1 MATLKHVKTNS
12 KWKKVEIAPVLFSNK
27 DFETLISIEELTDYE
42 LVETNAGQIADDDTS
57 QTATAAEKRNKTK
70 KKKKKK
76 KKQVAPPSETLVE
89 SKQEE
94 EVTEAINVIN
104 PKKAKKAKKK
114 KPPKKDEQKKGL
126 TLKRKHGK
134 MLMIGSQDVVDLNE
148 DEDKLSEA
156 KAKQMAE
163 KDKGEGPKPKK
174 AKTERE
180 KLTHHTDPSVSAD
193 MRAWKNLFVPSQ
205 VLKALQHQGFTS
217 PTSIQA
223 LALPSAIRDRMDI
236 VGAAETGSGKTLAFG
251 IPVLH
256 HILQHE
262 ARKQQQQGVEVVE
275 EEEKGEERDSSS
287 DDSEADVKAEVD
299 DGGDEEEEEEED
311 DNDEKEDGV
320 KGGHEGSDSGVPED
334 LDLTDDEDGD
344 YDLPPDDE
352 DGDYDLPPDDED
364 GDYDLPPDDED
375 ILEIDGDET
384 GCVRVINNIEFEA
397 ADLEKVKATSKG
409 DKPLVALI
417 LEPTRELAIQVKNH
431 LMAAAKY
438 TDIRIATVV
447 GGMAAQKQQRVL
459 KQCPE
464 IVIATPGRLWEL
476 IQQGDPHL
484 TKVTGIHKLVI
495 DEADRMVEKGHFEE
509 LTKLLDMIN
518 VDENRKRLRQTF
530 VFSATLTMLHSGP
543 QRRLK
548 KKKKEKMDTKKKLEL
563 LMSTIGIKD
572 RPKIIDL
579 TTKAGTAE
587 TLTEARINCTVDEK
601 DLYLYYFLKQYPGRT
616 LVFTNSKD
624 CIRRLMSIFVLLRC
638 NPLPLHSD
646 MHQRQRLKNLDR
658 FSANDKGVLIASD
671 VAARGLD
678 IPNVQHVIHFQVPR
692 TVENYVHRS
701 GRTARA
707 MKEGLSVMLV
717 GPEDVRN
724 YRKIVQ
730 TLNRNEDLPL
740 FPVEFHTTSSL
751 RDVIT
756 LARKIDTEDHRF
768 KKKKRKN
775 DWFVKAAE
783 EIDMMLD
790 ERALEDPSDSME
802 QQKHKQKQQ
811 MMKAQLDVLLKR
823 PLTQK
828 LFSGKYPTKMGRLI
842 APEHTQ
848 DNDAIQKMKRDEP
861 AQKEMMQYVAA
872 HPKVIKKKRENRKTR
887 KNEKRKK
894 KKMKM
899 MTG

>member
-12 KWKKVEIAPVLFSNK
+12 KWEKVEISPVLFSNK
-27 DFETLISIEELTDYE
+27 DFESLISIEELKDYE
-42 LVETNAGQIADDDTS
+42 LVEANAGQTVDDDAS
-57 QTATAAEKRNKTK
+57 QTTAEVENRNKTK
-70 KKKKKK
+70 KRKKKK
-76 KKQVAPPSETLVE
+76 KKQETPPSDTVPVQ
-89 SKQEE
+89 SKE
-94 EVTEAINVIN
+94 EVSEAINAEN
-104 PKKAKKAKKK
+104 PKKAKKTKKK
-114 KPPKKDEQKKGL
+114 KPLKKDEQKKGL

-134 MLMIGSQDVVDLNE
+134 MLMLDSQDIVDLNE
-148 DEDKLSEA
+148 NEETSSEA
-156 KAKQMAE
+156 KSKERAE
-163 KDKGEGPKPKK
+163 KDQGEGPKPKK
-174 AKTERE
+174 AKTKGE
-180 KLTHHTDPSVSAD
+180 KLTQHTSPSVSAD
-193 MRAWKNLFVPSQ
+193 MSAWKNLFVPNQ
-205 VLKALQHQGFTS
+205 VLKALEHQGFTS

-256 HILQHE
+256 HILQYE
-262 ARKQQQQGVEVVE
+262 ERKQQQQGVEE
-275 EEEKGEERDSSS
+275 EEEAGEGRDSSS
-287 DDSEADVKAEVD
+287 DESEADVTVEAEVD
-299 DGGDEEEEEEED
+299 EEDDDDDEEEDSEEEEEEEVV
-311 DNDEKEDGV
+311 EEED
-320 KGGHEGSDSGVPED
+320 KGGNEGSDSGVQED
-334 LDLTDDEDGD
+334 LDLSDDEDGD
-344 YDLPPDDE
+344 YDLPPDE
-352 DGDYDLPPDDED
+352 
-364 GDYDLPPDDED
+364 ED
-375 ILEIDGDET
+375 ILELEGDET
-384 GCVRVINNIEFEA
+384 GCVRVVNNIEFDA
-397 ADLEKVKATSKG
+397 ADREKVKAASKG
-409 DKPLVALI
+409 NKPLIALI

-484 TKVTGIHKLVI
+484 AKVTGIHKLVI

-509 LTKLLDMIN
+509 LTHLLAMIN

-579 TTKAGTAE
+579 TTRTGTAE

-624 CIRRLMSIFVLLRC
+624 CIRRLMSIFTLLKC
-638 NPLPLHSD
+638 CPLPLHSD
-646 MHQRQRLKNLDR
+646 MHQRQRLKNLDK
-658 FSANDKGVLIASD
+658 FSANENGFLIASD

-724 YRKIVQ
+724 YRKIIQ
-730 TLNRNEDLPL
+730 SLNRNEDLPL
-740 FPVEFHTTSSL
+740 FPVEFHTITSV
-751 RDVIT
+751 RNVIS
-756 LARKIDTEDHRF
+756 LARQIDTEDHRF

-790 ERALEDPSDSME
+790 ERALEDPSDSVE

-811 MMKAQLDVLLKR
+811 MMKAQLDVMLKR

-842 APEHTQ
+842 APEHPQ

>member
-1 MATLKHVKTNS
+1 MATLKHVKTKS
-12 KWKKVEIAPVLFSNK
+12 KWEKVEKNPALFSNK
-27 DFETLISIEELTDYE
+27 DFESLISIEELKDYE
-42 LVETNAGQIADDDTS
+42 LVDANAGQTEDDDVS
-57 QTATAAEKRNKTK
+57 QTTAEVDRRNKTK
-70 KKKKKK
+70 KRKKKK
-76 KKQVAPPSETLVE
+76 KKQETPASETLPAQ
-89 SKQEE
+89 SKQEVS
-94 EVTEAINVIN
+94 EVMSVEN
-104 PKKAKKAKKK
+104 PKKAKKTKKK
-114 KPPKKDEQKKGL
+114 KLLKKDDQKKGQ

-134 MLMIGSQDVVDLNE
+134 MLMVDSQDIVDLNE
-148 DEDKLSEA
+148 NDETSSDA
-156 KAKQMAE
+156 KSKERVE
-163 KDKGEGPKPKK
+163 KDLGEEPKPKK
-174 AKTERE
+174 AKTKGE
-180 KLTHHTDPSVSAD
+180 KLTNHPSPPVSAD
-193 MRAWKNLFVPSQ
+193 MRAWKDLFVPNQ
-205 VLKALQHQGFTS
+205 VLKALEHQGFTS

-223 LALPSAIRDRMDI
+223 LTLPSAIRDRMDI

-251 IPVLH
+251 IPLLH
-256 HILQHE
+256 HILQYE
-262 ARKQQQQGVEVVE
+262 ERKQQQQGVEEVME
-275 EEEKGEERDSSS
+275 DGDGTNSSS
-287 DDSEADVKAEVD
+287 DDSEADVTVQADMDED
-299 DGGDEEEEEEED
+299 DDNEEEEGKEEEEQD
-311 DNDEKEDGV
+311 DKDGN
-320 KGGHEGSDSGVPED
+320 EGSDSGVQED
-334 LDLTDDEDGD
+334 LDLSDDEDGD
-344 YDLPPDDE
+344 HDLPPDE
-352 DGDYDLPPDDED
+352 
-364 GDYDLPPDDED
+364 ED
-375 ILEIDGDET
+375 ILELEDDET
-384 GCVRVINNIEFEA
+384 GCVRVVNDIEFNM
-397 ADLEKVKATSKG
+397 ADLEKVKATLTGS
-409 DKPLVALI
+409 KPLIALI
-417 LEPTRELAIQVKNH
+417 LEPTRELAMQVKNH

-438 TDIRIATVV
+438 TNIKIATVV

-509 LTKLLDMIN
+509 LTHLLEMIN

-548 KKKKEKMDTKKKLEL
+548 KKKKKEKMDTKKKLEL

-579 TTKAGTAE
+579 TTRTGTAE

-624 CIRRLMSIFVLLRC
+624 CIRRLMSIFTLLKC
-638 NPLPLHSD
+638 CPLPLHSD

-658 FSANDKGVLIASD
+658 FSANADGLLIASD

-724 YRKIVQ
+724 YRKIIQ
-730 TLNRNEDLPL
+730 SLNRNEDLPL
-740 FPVEFHTTSSL
+740 FPVEFHTIASVKNVMS
-751 RDVIT
+751 
-756 LARKIDTEDHRF
+756 LARQIDTEDHRF

-775 DWFVKAAE
+775 DWFMKAAE

-790 ERALEDPSDSME
+790 ERTLEDPSDSIE

-811 MMKAQLDVLLKR
+811 MMKAQLDAMVKR

-828 LFSGKYPTKMGRLI
+828 LFSGKYPTKMGRLL
-842 APEHTQ
+842 APEPPQ
-848 DNDAIQKMKRDEP
+848 DNDAILKMKRDEP
-861 AQKEMMQYVAA
+861 SQREMMQYVAA